1 MPKRSARF
9 LRFACSSSSAKG
21 FWFAVPWDGGTDIT
35 AAAAAAVV
43 AGTVAVEGA
52 LCAGTGGAAAFF
64 GDATATEEGGLVVA
78 EV

>member
-9 LRFACSSSSAKG
+9 LRFACSSSSAEG
-21 FWFAVPWDGGTDIT
+21 FWSAVPWDSGMDVVVT
-35 AAAAAAVV
+35 AASVV

-64 GDATATEEGGLVVA
+64 GDGTATEEGGLVDA
-78 EV
+78 EVS